1 MGNNFNEAR
10 STVLILFN
18 VEKIILN
25 YLRSLYGSI
34 LDFWHMAH
42 FPCLLLITKFIK
54 YFTTVQEC

>member
-1 MGNNFNEAR
+1 MTSKVMMIGSTFMGNNFNEAR

-34 LDFWHMAH
+34 LDF
-42 FPCLLLITKFIK
+42 
-54 YFTTVQEC
+54 